1 LQPRKVCHVVGT
13 YNGIQTKLYINGVR
27 EATKPKKGAIKYPK
41 DARSPLVVGAHQDS
55 DEYIELNGTVYLV
68 RVYAGA
74 LSDARV
80 KSRYNEVRG
89 KIDEWN
95 QGR

>member
-41 DARSPLVVGAHQDS
+41 GPGSPLVVGAHQDNN
-55 DEYIELNGTVYLV
+55 EYLELNGTVYLV

-74 LSDARV
+74 LSDAQVRD
-80 KSRYNEVRG
+80 RYNEVKG
-89 KIDEWN
+89 KIDELN
-95 QGR
+95 N